1 MSSFERI
8 YAKIDL
14 DAVEEN
20 FRLMRA
26 GMKEDTE
33 MIAVIKTDAYGHG
46 ALPIA
51 RLVEAYEYIWGFAV
65 ATVEEAVFLRK
76 NGIQKP
82 ILILGFVF
90 PQDYEILAEYEI
102 RPAVF
107 KLSMAKELSAA
118 AEKRGKKI
126 RIHLALDTGMTRIG
140 FADTDASVEVI
151 KKIADLPGLELEGM
165 FTHFARA
172 DEKDKTSAKTQ
183 LARYLDFAEKLENSG
198 IQIPLK
204 HCANSAAIME
214 LPEAHLKAVRAGITI
229 YGIYPSDEM
238 NRDAMKLKPV
248 MELKS
253 HIAYIKTV
261 EANVPVSYGGTYVT
275 EKRMRIATIPAGYG
289 DGYPRSLSNKGYV
302 LIHGKKAPILGRVCM
317 DQFMVDVSSIP
328 AKELDEVT
336 LMGKDGQE
344 ELTVDTLGRLSG
356 RFPYEFVCDVG
367 KRVPRLYV
375 KNGEAVG
382 SSSPLFY

>member
-356 RFPYEFVCDVG
+356 RFSYEFVCDVG

>member
-1 MSSFERI
+1 MMSSFERI

-151 KKIADLPGLELEGM
+151 KKIADLPGL
-165 FTHFARA
+165 
-172 DEKDKTSAKTQ
+172 
-183 LARYLDFAEKLENSG
+183 
-198 IQIPLK
+198 
-204 HCANSAAIME
+204 
-214 LPEAHLKAVRAGITI
+214 
-229 YGIYPSDEM
+229 
-238 NRDAMKLKPV
+238 
-248 MELKS
+248 
-253 HIAYIKTV
+253 
-261 EANVPVSYGGTYVT
+261 
-275 EKRMRIATIPAGYG
+275 
-289 DGYPRSLSNKGYV
+289 
-302 LIHGKKAPILGRVCM
+302 
-317 DQFMVDVSSIP
+317 
-328 AKELDEVT
+328 
-336 LMGKDGQE
+336 
-344 ELTVDTLGRLSG
+344 
-356 RFPYEFVCDVG
+356 
-367 KRVPRLYV
+367 
-375 KNGEAVG
+375 
-382 SSSPLFY
+382 